1 MVSVVGCC
9 SAAAIAD
16 ALLAADGEL
25 PPPVAEDDPVAAGA
39 ELVLELEHAASAVAR
54 ARPPARPAAAAI
66 RLRRRGACCMRMP
79 FLPVISLLFEKS

>member
-25 PPPVAEDDPVAAGA
+25 PPDADTDPAADGVDA
-39 ELVLELEHAASAVAR
+39 VLELEHAASAVAR
-54 ARPPARPAAAAI
+54 ARPPARPAAVPI